1 MLKSLETFIELAKQ
15 RPDRKI
21 AVAVAEDKTTL
32 LALKMLTEKKLGT
45 PVLIGDES
53 KIIEICKEI
62 NFDISTFQL
71 FNFQEKSKAAQFAV
85 KLVKEGAADVL
96 TRGALETVDY
106 LRPILNKDTGLK
118 KSPLVFQAAF
128 VEIESYHKVFAFTD
142 SGINISPNVDEKAK
156 MISQCVDVFHALGVT
171 DPKVAIIAATEGV
184 KTSIP
189 STIDAAI
196 LTQMNRRGSIKGC
209 QVDGPLSIDLA
220 FSKESVLH
228 KGIETTVGGDAD
240 LILLPEIN
248 AANTFYK
255 TVTFLGG
262 AKAASFIIGTIA
274 PVDFPSRSDSVDTKF
289 YAMACAIAQCRY

>member
-21 AVAVAEDKTTL
+21 AVAAAEDKTTL
-32 LALKMLTEKKLGT
+32 LALKILTEKKLGT
-45 PVLIGDES
+45 PILIGDEN
-53 KIIEICKEI
+53 KIIEICQEI
-62 NFDISTFQL
+62 NFDIKNFQI
-71 FNFQEKSKAAQFAV
+71 FNFEEKSKAAQFAV
-85 KLVKEGAADVL
+85 KLIKEGSADVL
-96 TRGALETVDY
+96 TRGALETVEY

-118 KSPLVFQAAF
+118 KSSLVFQAAF
-128 VEIESYHKVFAFTD
+128 VEIASYHKVFAFTD
-142 SGINISPNVDEKAK
+142 SGINISPNVDDKAK
-156 MISQCVDVFHALGVT
+156 MISQCVDVFHALGVS
-171 DPKVAIIAATEGV
+171 DPKVAVIAATEGV
-184 KTSIP
+184 KTSIS

-209 QVDGPLSIDLA
+209 KVDGPLSIDLA

-289 YAMACAIAQCRY
+289 YAMACAIAQCRN